1 MDPDSVFKAV
11 ADGTRRDIIA
21 ALAEGPLPV
30 HALAARFAVTRP
42 AISKHLRILGEA
54 GLVRASR
61 SGKENVYRLDEA
73 PLRELAEW
81 LGRFWS
87 GRLLTLKQLAERKT

>member
-11 ADGTRRDIIA
+11 ADGTRREIIA

-73 PLRELAEW
+73 PLRELADW
-81 LGRFWS
+81 LGRFWG
-87 GRLLTLKQLAERKT
+87 GRLLTLKQLAERKI

>member
-1 MDPDSVFKAV
+1 MDVDSVFKAV
-11 ADGTRRDIIA
+11 ADGTRRDILG
-21 ALAEGPLPV
+21 ALAERPLPV

-61 SGKENVYRLDEA
+61 SGKENIYRLEEE
-73 PLRELAEW
+73 PLREVIDW
-81 LGRFWS
+81 LSRFWS
-87 GRLLTLKQLAERKT
+87 GRLSTLKQLAERKH

>member
-1 MDPDSVFKAV
+1 MDRDGVFKAV

-54 GLVRASR
+54 GLVRAGR
-61 SGKENVYRLDEA
+61 SGKENIYRLDEA

-81 LGRFWS
+81 LGGFWG
-87 GRLLTLKQLAERKT
+87 GRLATLKQLAERKN

>member
-1 MDPDSVFKAV
+1 MGADGVFKAV
-11 ADGTRRDIIA
+11 ADGTRRDILF

-54 GLVRASR
+54 GLVQASR

-87 GRLLTLKQLAERKT
+87 GRLGTLKQLAERKQ

>member
-1 MDPDSVFKAV
+1 MDLVFKAV

-30 HALAARFAVTRP
+30 HILAARFAVTRP
-42 AISKHLRILGEA
+42 AVSKHLRILGEA

-61 SGKENVYRLDEA
+61 SGKENIYRLDET

-87 GRLLTLKQLAERKT
+87 GRLDSLKQLAERKQ

>member
-1 MDPDSVFKAV
+1 MDVDIVFKAV

-21 ALAEGPLPV
+21 ALAERPLPV
-30 HALAARFAVTRP
+30 HELAARFAVTRP

-54 GLVRASR
+54 GLVAASR
-61 SGKENVYRLDEA
+61 AGKENIYRLEEA
-73 PLRELAEW
+73 PLGELIDW

-87 GRLLTLKQLAERKT
+87 GRLITLKHLAERKT

>member
-1 MDPDSVFKAV
+1 MDLDLVFKAV

-21 ALAEGPLPV
+21 ALAERPLPV
-30 HALAARFAVTRP
+30 HELAARFAVTRP

-87 GRLLTLKQLAERKT
+87 GRLQSLKQLAERKH

>member
-1 MDPDSVFKAV
+1 MGADLVFKAV
-11 ADGTRRDIIA
+11 ADGTRRDIIV

-42 AISKHLRILGEA
+42 AISRHLRILGEA

-61 SGKENVYRLDEA
+61 SGKENVYRLEES
-73 PLRELAEW
+73 PLRELLDW

-87 GRLLTLKQLAERKT
+87 GRLGTLKALAERKH

>member
-1 MDPDSVFKAV
+1 MDTDSVFRAV
-11 ADGTRRDIIA
+11 ADGTRREIIA

-81 LGRFWS
+81 LGRYWS
-87 GRLLTLKQLAERKT
+87 GRLATLKQLAERKI